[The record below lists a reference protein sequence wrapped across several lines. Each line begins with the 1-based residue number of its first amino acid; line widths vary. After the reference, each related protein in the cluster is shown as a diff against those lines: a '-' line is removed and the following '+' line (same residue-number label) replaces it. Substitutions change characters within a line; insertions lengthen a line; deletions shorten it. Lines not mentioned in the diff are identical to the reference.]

1 MLCSCISFRIGTERF
16 FQQGKQSFTP
26 VLQAPSAL
34 SSQLHMCT
42 LALQMGIDFIAE
54 ELPLLPVLPEAERCL
69 LSQEQEAIM
78 LKTPSVFSRFFV
90 CLSLL
95 PKSRKKLSILLW
107 INFTG
112 HRSAKY
118 NQLTLMHPLI
128 LLLVQNEEPV
138 FSRDGRKFFFVRAI
152 PQGGRGHFYHIAMS
166 SSQVTHCCSFGS
178 HLRQTAIKSA
188 GCACSS
194 EMGRCRCKKKSCG

>member
-95 PKSRKKLSILLW
+95 PKSRKKLSILL
-107 INFTG
+107 
-112 HRSAKY
+112 
-118 NQLTLMHPLI
+118 
-128 LLLVQNEEPV
+128 
-138 FSRDGRKFFFVRAI
+138 
-152 PQGGRGHFYHIAMS
+152 
-166 SSQVTHCCSFGS
+166 
-178 HLRQTAIKSA
+178 
-188 GCACSS
+188 
-194 EMGRCRCKKKSCG
+194 